1 MGAVLD
7 RNGLRPSRYYV
18 TTDDQLIL
26 SSEVGV
32 LELEPEK
39 IAVKSRLQP
48 GKMLLVDT
56 VSGRLIDDDELKEQY
71 ATRQP
76 YGEWLDQSLLMLKDL
91 PIPNHHIRRYSSE
104 ERDRLYKAFED
115 IKEVKDSI
123 LQMAQTG
130 AEPTAAMGVDI
141 PLAVLSEK
149 HQPLFSYFKQLFAQ
163 VTNPPIDAIREEIV
177 TDTAVYLGHDGNLLS
192 ENAENCSMLRIQNP
206 ILGRHRPDEDQKHG

>member
-1 MGAVLD
+1 
-7 RNGLRPSRYYV
+7 
-18 TTDDQLIL
+18 
-26 SSEVGV
+26 
-32 LELEPEK
+32 
-39 IAVKSRLQP
+39 
-48 GKMLLVDT
+48 MLLVDT

-104 ERDRLYKAFED
+104 ERDRLYKAFGYTYE
-115 IKEVKDSI
+115 EVKDSI

-149 HQPLFSYFKQLFAQ
+149 HQPLFSYFSCSHRLPTRRLTPSARKLSRI
-163 VTNPPIDAIREEIV
+163 PPYISAM
-177 TDTAVYLGHDGNLLS
+177 TAT
-192 ENAENCSMLRIQNP
+192 CSAKM
-206 ILGRHRPDEDQKHG
+206 QKIAACCAFRTRF